1 VCVRHSHEFTHTD
14 LDESRQGRDA
24 PAWVYVLGLKD
35 GNYYVGS
42 TTNPDQRIMNH
53 KTGRGATVTR
63 ESGVAK
69 VHSINEC
76 RSLAAAKRA
85 EKKVYDRMR
94 DYHGSDRV
102 RGAGNTARFKLRKG
116 EKGEGGRRGRKEGR
130 EKQERGRRHREEER
144 GRGGEREKRVREEGR
159 GREVGRRKEAGG
171 GRGQGRRGRPR

>member
-1 VCVRHSHEFTHTD
+1 
-14 LDESRQGRDA
+14 
-24 PAWVYVLGLKD
+24 
-35 GNYYVGS
+35 
-42 TTNPDQRIMNH
+42 MNH